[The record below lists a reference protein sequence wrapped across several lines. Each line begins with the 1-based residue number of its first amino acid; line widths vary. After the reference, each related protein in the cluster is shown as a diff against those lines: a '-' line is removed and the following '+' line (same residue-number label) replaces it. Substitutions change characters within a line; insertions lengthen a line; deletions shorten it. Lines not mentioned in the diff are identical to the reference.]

1 MLKAPM
7 ALIMAMAASVC
18 SGTVNAEQAVHA
30 LQVGKLS
37 IGQGQPVI
45 IVSTS
50 GEDEAKVLQEAEQ
63 IARTSEADILELR
76 VDKLAFATDAAKVT
90 ALGQA
95 VRKVLNDKPL
105 LLTFRTKPEG
115 GEKAPGDAR
124 YSELYQQWL
133 ASGFADLVDI
143 EMRIGEEKVRQLI
156 ALAHQHRV
164 ATIVSYHDFNGTP
177 SNEAMLQRLT
187 QQAQYGADVLK
198 LAVMPKTPEDVNR
211 LTSVTWQMRQRSDRP
226 MLTMA
231 MGGQG
236 TVTRLSG
243 EIYGSNLTFGS
254 MGSASAPGQI
264 DVKVLYQTMAALHK
278 ANAEG

>member
-7 ALIMAMAASVC
+7 ALIMAMAVSVC
-18 SGTVNAEQAVHA
+18 SGSVNAEQSVRA
-30 LQVGKLS
+30 LQVGKLT
-37 IGQGQPVI
+37 IGQGQPAI

-63 IARTSEADILELR
+63 VARIPEADMLELR

-95 VRKVLNDKPL
+95 VRKVLNGKPL
-105 LLTFRTKPEG
+105 LLTFRTRPEG
-115 GEKAPGDAR
+115 GEKAPDDAR
-124 YSELYQQWL
+124 YIELYQQWL
-133 ASGFADLVDI
+133 AAEFADLIDI
-143 EMRIGEEKVRQLI
+143 EMRLGETAVRKLI
-156 ALAHQHRV
+156 DQAHRHRV
-164 ATIVSYHDFNGTP
+164 AAIVSYHDFNGTP
-177 SNEAMLQRLT
+177 TNEAMLQRLA

-211 LTSVTWQMRQRSDRP
+211 LTNITWQMRQRSDKP
-226 MLTMA
+226 LLTMA
-231 MGGQG
+231 MGGLG

-264 DVKVLYQTMAALHK
+264 DVKVLHQTMAALHK
-278 ANAEG
+278 ANKGS

>member
-7 ALIMAMAASVC
+7 ALIMAMAISVC
-18 SGTVNAEQAVHA
+18 SGGANAEERVRA
-30 LQVGKLS
+30 LQVGKLT
-37 IGQGQPVI
+37 IGQGQPAI

-50 GEDEAKVLQEAEQ
+50 GEDDAKVIQEAEEV
-63 IARTSEADILELR
+63 ARTPEADILELR
-76 VDKLAFATDAAKVT
+76 VDKLAFATNAAKVSE
-90 ALGQA
+90 LGQA
-95 VRKVLNDKPL
+95 VRKALNGKPL

-133 ASGFADLVDI
+133 EAGFADLIDI
-143 EMRIGEEKVRQLI
+143 EMRIGEAEVRKLI
-156 ALAHQHRV
+156 AQAHQHHI

-177 SNEAMLQRLT
+177 TNEAMLQRLA

-198 LAVMPKTPEDVNR
+198 LAVMPKSPEDVNR
-211 LTSVTWQMRQRSDRP
+211 LTSITWQMRQRSDKP
-226 MLTMA
+226 LLTMA

-264 DVKVLYQTMAALHK
+264 DVKVLHQTLTALHK
-278 ANAEG
+278 ANKGS

>member
-18 SGTVNAEQAVHA
+18 SGNVNAEQSVHA
-30 LQVGKLS
+30 LQVGKLT
-37 IGQGQPVI
+37 IGQGQPAI

-50 GEDEAKVLQEAEQ
+50 GEDETKVLQEAEQ
-63 IARTSEADILELR
+63 VAQTPEADILELR

-95 VRKVLNDKPL
+95 VRKTLNGKPL
-105 LLTFRTKPEG
+105 LLTFRTRPEG

-133 ASGFADLVDI
+133 AAGFADLIDI
-143 EMRIGEEKVRQLI
+143 EMRIGEADVRKLI
-156 ALAHQHRV
+156 AQAHQHHI

-177 SNEAMLQRLT
+177 GNEAMLQRLE

-211 LTSVTWQMRQRSDRP
+211 LTSITWQMRQRSDKP
-226 MLTMA
+226 LLTMA
-231 MGGQG
+231 MGGLG

-243 EIYGSNLTFGS
+243 EIYGSSLTFGS
-254 MGSASAPGQI
+254 MGNASAPGQI
-264 DVKVLYQTMAALHK
+264 DIKVLHQAMVALHK
-278 ANAEG
+278 ANAGG